1 MTTFDGA
8 VIQEQGVT
16 FGLLTVKQHVLR
28 DQSAQ
33 RQMRGF
39 GTRVWGRVPI
49 VLMAQDPRHADLPRA
64 AGHRAVP
71 GQHRPAAH
79 PLQALDGQLTVR
91 PSRGGGGEPCT
102 NWLRS
107 STRSGAA

>member
-16 FGLLTVKQHVLR
+16 FGLITVKQHVLR

-49 VLMAQDPRHADLPRA
+49 VLMAQDTRGVPTYQGRQDIVRFLANIDLRRIPFKRW
-64 AGHRAVP
+64 
-71 GQHRPAAH
+71 
-79 PLQALDGQLTVR
+79 TV
-91 PSRGGGGEPCT
+91 S
-102 NWLRS
+102 
-107 STRSGAA
+107 